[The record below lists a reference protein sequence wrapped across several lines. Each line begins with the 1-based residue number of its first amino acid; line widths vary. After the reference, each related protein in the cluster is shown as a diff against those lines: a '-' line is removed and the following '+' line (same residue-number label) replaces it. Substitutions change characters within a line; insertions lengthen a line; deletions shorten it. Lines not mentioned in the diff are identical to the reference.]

1 MKKRNK
7 LNKTET
13 DMVVELMKPSFILTD
28 ETSYGTHT
36 KDVVISW
43 EDIPK
48 GERAKAHSG
57 IHIKRTTTII
67 ADEMAYEMG
76 LVDSITNEPIVEIS
90 YFTRPPSSISF
101 EKYLVVSN

>member
-1 MKKRNK
+1 MRNRNK
-7 LNKTET
+7 LNKNET
-13 DMVVELMKPSFILTD
+13 TMVVELIKPGFILTD
-28 ETSYGTHT
+28 ETSYGSHT

-67 ADEMAYEMG
+67 ADERAYNMG

-101 EKYLVVSN
+101 EKYLAVSN